1 METFLIFGGF
11 VLGLI
16 LLVKGADEMV
26 KSAIQI
32 AVKFKLPNSVI
43 GATFIGFGTSAPELF
58 TSTGAAINGDLSLAI
73 GNIIG
78 SNIANSLLVLAV
90 LYLFIDKDFSKK
102 ININQISPVWMM
114 IFTTIFVSTY
124 ILTNQFPLILGI
136 VLLSLVVFVTY
147 KMVNEEAIDE
157 EELVSE
163 EKKYIWFRGILAISI
178 TIFGSSLV
186 VDNAIAIA
194 DLFNISSLIVGVTI
208 IAIGTSLPEVAGAI
222 SAARLKKPDLIMG
235 NVFGS
240 NLFNIGLVG
249 GSAIIFEPG
258 EISSNIDYQMF
269 LMYFVSFL
277 AVLLTRYV
285 IKEMSCGNYFH
296 SCIFWILY
304 LVLF

>member
-11 VLGLI
+11 ILGLI

-147 KMVNEEAIDE
+147 RMVNEEAIDE

-285 IKEMSCGNYFH
+285 IKRNVLVGIIFFAAYFGF
-296 SCIFWILY
+296 IFS
-304 LVLF
+304 LF

>member
-1 METFLIFGGF
+1 MDTLIIFGGF
-11 VLGLI
+11 LVGLI

-32 AVKFKLPNSVI
+32 AVKFKLPKSI
-43 GATFIGFGTSAPELF
+43 IRATFIGFGTSAPELF
-58 TSTGAAINGDLSLAI
+58 ASTGAAINGDLSLGI

-90 LYLFIDKDFSKK
+90 LYLFIDKSYQKK

-114 IFTTIFVSTY
+114 ILTTIFVSTY
-124 ILTNQFPLILGI
+124 ILTNQFPFILGI
-136 VLLSLVVFVTY
+136 VLLSLVIFVTY
-147 KMVNEEAIDE
+147 KMVTEEAVDE
-157 EELVSE
+157 EELATE
-163 EKKYIWFRGILAISI
+163 ERNFIWLRGVIAIAT
-178 TIFGSSLV
+178 TIFGSTLV

-194 DLFNISSLIVGVTI
+194 ELFNISSLIVGVTI

-222 SAARLKKPDLIMG
+222 SAARLKKPDLVMG

-249 GSAIIFEPG
+249 GSAIIIEPG
-258 EISSNIDYQMF
+258 EIASNIDYQMF
-269 LMYFVSFL
+269 LMYFASFL

-285 IKEMSCGNYFH
+285 IKRNIVLGVIFLLIYFGF
-296 SCIFWILY
+296 IFS
-304 LVLF
+304 LF

>member
-136 VLLSLVVFVTY
+136 VLLSLVIFVTY

-163 EKKYIWFRGILAISI
+163 EKKYIWLRGILAISI

-235 NVFGS
+235 HVFGS

-285 IKEMSCGNYFH
+285 IKRNVLVGIIFIAAYFGF
-296 SCIFWILY
+296 IFS
-304 LVLF
+304 LF

>member
-136 VLLSLVVFVTY
+136 ILLSLVIFVTY

-157 EELVSE
+157 EELVTE
-163 EKKYIWFRGILAISI
+163 EKKFIWFRGILAISI

-222 SAARLKKPDLIMG
+222 SAARLRKPDLIMG

-285 IKEMSCGNYFH
+285 IKRNVLVGIIFIAAYFGF
-296 SCIFWILY
+296 IFS
-304 LVLF
+304 LF

>member
-11 VLGLI
+11 ILGLI

-136 VLLSLVVFVTY
+136 VLLSLVIFVTY

-157 EELVSE
+157 EELVTE
-163 EKKYIWFRGILAISI
+163 EKKYIWVRGTLAIAI

-194 DLFNISSLIVGVTI
+194 ELFNISSLIVGVTI

-285 IKEMSCGNYFH
+285 IKRNIPVGIIFITAYFGF
-296 SCIFWILY
+296 IFS
-304 LVLF
+304 LF

>member
-11 VLGLI
+11 ILGLI

-102 ININQISPVWMM
+102 ININQVSPVWMM

-136 VLLSLVVFVTY
+136 VLLSLVIFVTY

-285 IKEMSCGNYFH
+285 IKRNVLVGIIFIAAYFGF
-296 SCIFWILY
+296 IFS
-304 LVLF
+304 LF

>member
-1 METFLIFGGF
+1 METFVIFGGF
-11 VLGLI
+11 VLGLL

-136 VLLSLVVFVTY
+136 VLLSLVIFVTY

-285 IKEMSCGNYFH
+285 IKRNVLVGFIFIAAYFGF
-296 SCIFWILY
+296 IFS
-304 LVLF
+304 LF

>member
-1 METFLIFGGF
+1 METILIFGGF

-124 ILTNQFPLILGI
+124 ILTNQFPFILGI
-136 VLLSLVVFVTY
+136 VLLSLVIFVTY

-157 EELVSE
+157 EELVTE
-163 EKKYIWFRGILAISI
+163 EKKYIWVRGILAIAI

-194 DLFNISSLIVGVTI
+194 ELFNISSLIVGVTI

-285 IKEMSCGNYFH
+285 IKRNIPVGIIFITAYFGF
-296 SCIFWILY
+296 IFS
-304 LVLF
+304 LF

>member
-1 METFLIFGGF
+1 M
-11 VLGLI
+11 
-16 LLVKGADEMV
+16 
-26 KSAIQI
+26 
-32 AVKFKLPNSVI
+32 
-43 GATFIGFGTSAPELF
+43 
-58 TSTGAAINGDLSLAI
+58 
-73 GNIIG
+73 
-78 SNIANSLLVLAV
+78 AV

-222 SAARLKKPDLIMG
+222 HKKYKNP
-235 NVFGS
+235 N
-240 NLFNIGLVG
+240 NANNK
-249 GSAIIFEPG
+249 PP
-258 EISSNIDYQMF
+258 
-269 LMYFVSFL
+269 
-277 AVLLTRYV
+277 T
-285 IKEMSCGNYFH
+285 
-296 SCIFWILY
+296 
-304 LVLF
+304 

>member
-136 VLLSLVVFVTY
+136 VLLSLVIFVTY

-157 EELVSE
+157 EELVTE
-163 EKKYIWFRGILAISI
+163 EKKYIWVRGILAIAI

-186 VDNAIAIA
+186 VNNAIAIA
-194 DLFNISSLIVGVTI
+194 ELFNISSLIVGVTI

-285 IKEMSCGNYFH
+285 IKRNIPVGIIFITAYFGF
-296 SCIFWILY
+296 IFS
-304 LVLF
+304 LF

>member
-124 ILTNQFPLILGI
+124 ILTNQFPLVLGI
-136 VLLSLVVFVTY
+136 VLLSLVIFVTY

-249 GSAIIFEPG
+249 GSAIILEPG

-285 IKEMSCGNYFH
+285 IKRNVLVGIIFIAAYFGF
-296 SCIFWILY
+296 IFS
-304 LVLF
+304 LF

>member
-124 ILTNQFPLILGI
+124 ILTNQFPLVLGI
-136 VLLSLVVFVTY
+136 VLLSLVIFVTY

-157 EELVSE
+157 EELASE
-163 EKKYIWFRGILAISI
+163 EKKFIWFRGILAISI

-258 EISSNIDYQMF
+258 DISSNIDYQMF

-285 IKEMSCGNYFH
+285 IKRNVLVGIIFIAAYFGF
-296 SCIFWILY
+296 IFS
-304 LVLF
+304 LF

>member
-90 LYLFIDKDFSKK
+90 LYLFIDKGFSKK

-124 ILTNQFPLILGI
+124 ILTNQFPLVLGI
-136 VLLSLVVFVTY
+136 VLLSLVIFVTY

-163 EKKYIWFRGILAISI
+163 EKKYIWLRGIFAISI

-285 IKEMSCGNYFH
+285 IKRNVLVGIIFIAAYFGF
-296 SCIFWILY
+296 IFS
-304 LVLF
+304 LF

>member
-90 LYLFIDKDFSKK
+90 LYLFIDKGFSKK

-124 ILTNQFPLILGI
+124 ILTNQFPLVLGI
-136 VLLSLVVFVTY
+136 VLLSLVIFVTY

-163 EKKYIWFRGILAISI
+163 EKKYIWLRGILAISI

-222 SAARLKKPDLIMG
+222 SAATLKKPDLIMG

-285 IKEMSCGNYFH
+285 IKRNVLVGIIFIAAYFGF
-296 SCIFWILY
+296 IFS
-304 LVLF
+304 LF

>member
-11 VLGLI
+11 ILGLI

-136 VLLSLVVFVTY
+136 VLLSLVIFVTY

-285 IKEMSCGNYFH
+285 IKRNVLVGFIFIAAYFGF
-296 SCIFWILY
+296 IFS
-304 LVLF
+304 LF

>member
-11 VLGLI
+11 VLGLV

-124 ILTNQFPLILGI
+124 ILTNQFPLVLGI
-136 VLLSLVVFVTY
+136 VLLSLVIFVTY

-269 LMYFVSFL
+269 LMYFVSIL

-285 IKEMSCGNYFH
+285 IKRNVLVGIIFIAAYFGF
-296 SCIFWILY
+296 IFS
-304 LVLF
+304 LF

>member
-1 METFLIFGGF
+1 
-11 VLGLI
+11 
-16 LLVKGADEMV
+16 MV

-136 VLLSLVVFVTY
+136 VLLSLVIFVTY

-157 EELVSE
+157 EELVTE
-163 EKKYIWFRGILAISI
+163 ERKFIWFRGILAISI

-285 IKEMSCGNYFH
+285 IKRNVLVGIIFIAAYFGF
-296 SCIFWILY
+296 IFS
-304 LVLF
+304 LF

>member
-124 ILTNQFPLILGI
+124 ILTNQFPLVLGI

-285 IKEMSCGNYFH
+285 IKRNVLVGIIFIAAYFGF
-296 SCIFWILY
+296 IFS
-304 LVLF
+304 LF

>member
-124 ILTNQFPLILGI
+124 ILTNQFPFVSGI
-136 VLLSLVVFVTY
+136 VLLSLVIFVTY

-285 IKEMSCGNYFH
+285 IKRNVLVGIIFIAAYFGF
-296 SCIFWILY
+296 IFS
-304 LVLF
+304 LF

>member
-11 VLGLI
+11 ILGLI

-90 LYLFIDKDFSKK
+90 LYLFIDKGFSKK

-136 VLLSLVVFVTY
+136 VLLSLVIFVTY

-285 IKEMSCGNYFH
+285 IKRNVLVGIIFIAAYFGF
-296 SCIFWILY
+296 IFS
-304 LVLF
+304 LF